1 MGRALATIRFPA
13 LRPRRWLVPANPS
26 HVRVPVTGGELTV
39 AVWGD
44 LAAGAPVLAVHGIT
58 ASSMAWVEVARRL
71 GGPVVAPDLRGR
83 GGSGTLPGPF
93 GMVAHAEDCVAAL
106 DALGI
111 ERATVVG
118 HSMGGF
124 VAAVLTHRRPDR
136 VRKLVLVDGGPPLPA
151 PDGDP
156 DEALGPAARRLRM
169 RFPTKEA
176 YRDFWRAHPA
186 FADWS
191 PAIEA
196 YVDYDLT
203 GEGDQLRSKVSEEAM
218 RTDFVDLHTG
228 AAARAAFAALPANT
242 PFLRAERGMF
252 DQPTP
257 LYPDPDQLAGLA
269 LKTVPGTN
277 HYTILFGDPGV
288 TAVVAELS

>member
-1 MGRALATIRFPA
+1 MPA
-13 LRPRRWLVPANPS
+13 EPS

-39 AVWGD
+39 AIWGE
-44 LAAGAPVLAVHGIT
+44 LAAGPVVLAVHGIT
-58 ASSMAWVEVARRL
+58 ASCLAWLEVADRL
-71 GGPVVAPDLRGR
+71 GGPLVAPDLRGR

-93 GMVAHAEDCVAAL
+93 GMVAHAEDCVAVL
-106 DALGI
+106 DALGL
-111 ERATVVG
+111 ERAAVVG

-124 VAAVLTHRRPDR
+124 VASVLSHRHPDR
-136 VRKLVLVDGGPPLPA
+136 VRGLVLVDGGAPLPA
-151 PDGDP
+151 PEDDP

-169 RFPTKEA
+169 RFPSKEA

-191 PAIEA
+191 PAVEA

-203 GEGDQLRSKVSEEAM
+203 GDGDQLRSRASEEAM
-218 RTDFVDLHTG
+218 RTDFLDLHNG
-228 AAARAAFAALPANT
+228 AATRAAFAALPANT

-257 LYPDPDQLAGLA
+257 LYPDSDRLAGLA
-269 LKTVPGTN
+269 SRTVPGTN
-277 HYTILFGDPGV
+277 HYSILFGDPGA
-288 TAVVAELS
+288 TAVTEAITAAIATASTTPPA